1 MAFAFGGP
9 PLVYMG
15 DELALRNDRSYLADP
30 AHRDDSRWLHRPRM
44 DWSLAERRHVPGT
57 VEARTFTALQRLA
70 AARAELPQL
79 HGGGR
84 TTVVALPAD
93 EVLCVRR
100 KHRRRLPLWVL
111 ANCSAHEVA
120 VARGDL
126 PLWDGRPHRVAVASD
141 GALLD
146 GAGVLLPAYGY
157 VWLTV

>member
-1 MAFAFGGP
+1 M
-9 PLVYMG
+9 
-15 DELALRNDRSYLADP
+15 
-30 AHRDDSRWLHRPRM
+30 
-44 DWSLAERRHVPGT
+44 
-57 VEARTFTALQRLA
+57 FTALQRLA

-84 TTVVALPAD
+84 TTVVALPAG

-100 KHRRRLPLWVL
+100 KHRRQLPLWVL

-126 PLWDGRPHRVAVASD
+126 PTWEGHPHRVAVASD

>member
-44 DWSLAERRHVPGT
+44 DWSVAERRHVAGT
-57 VEARTFTALQRLA
+57 VEARMFTALQRLA
-70 AARAELPQL
+70 AARADLPQL

-84 TTVVALPAD
+84 TTVVALSAG

-100 KHRRRLPLWVL
+100 KHRRQLPLWIL

-126 PLWDGRPHRVAVASD
+126 PTWEGHPHRRR
-141 GALLD
+141 GRE
-146 GAGVLLPAYGY
+146 
-157 VWLTV
+157 